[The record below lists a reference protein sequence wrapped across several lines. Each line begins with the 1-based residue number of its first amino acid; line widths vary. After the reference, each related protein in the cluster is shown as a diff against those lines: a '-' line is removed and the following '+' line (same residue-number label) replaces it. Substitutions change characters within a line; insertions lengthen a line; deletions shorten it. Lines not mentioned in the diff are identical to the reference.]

1 MFGSGLGEFGITR
14 SKNWAELLSWVE
26 KVGGFSEKLGRKR
39 SEFTDIVLI

>member
-14 SKNWAELLSWVE
+14 LLSWVE
-26 KVGGFSEKLGRKR
+26 KVGGFSEKLGPKR